1 MTAESLPT
9 ADTAAD
15 VPAAGRDGG
24 GGGAHGGP
32 GGPHSRLLFSS
43 SRGQQECCGQAP
55 RDPDVAPQ
63 LAVAHDD
70 MVVGVVEG
78 DAEPRVRAVH
88 ARGETMQTWL
98 LLDATAAGPAHS
110 PTRTRTACWAG
121 RIGDGGDNNTLR
133 GRCPIRKRSKR
144 GATRGGSFRPT
155 AATPRR

>member
-43 SRGQQECCGQAP
+43 SRCQQACCGQAP
-55 RDPDVAPQ
+55 RHPDDDADVAPQ

-78 DAEPRVRAVH
+78 DAEPRVRAVL
-88 ARGETMQTWL
+88 ARRDNADL
-98 LLDATAAGPAHS
+98 AAAGRYCCRPGPQPH
-110 PTRTRTACWAG
+110 PHPDCLLGWAY
-121 RIGDGGDNNTLR
+121 R
-133 GRCPIRKRSKR
+133 
-144 GATRGGSFRPT
+144 
-155 AATPRR
+155 